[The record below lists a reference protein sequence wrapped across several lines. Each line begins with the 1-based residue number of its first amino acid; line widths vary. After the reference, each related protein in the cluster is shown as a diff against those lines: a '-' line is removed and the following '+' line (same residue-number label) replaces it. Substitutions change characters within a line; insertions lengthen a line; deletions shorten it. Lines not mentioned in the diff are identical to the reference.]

1 MRPTPAAVARLA
13 YLCATLTIA
22 VACHGKNPIGPTP
35 TPTPTGPVVQS
46 ITVSGTPSLRQPGDS
61 GQLTAI
67 ATLSDGT
74 TRDVTALAWWSGG
87 TRPGD
92 NARVVSVT
100 QAGLLTAMN
109 FGQTTIAVQYYARV
123 TVPVRVA
130 PDGAFFVE
138 GTVTDAGRKVD
149 RVTIEATSALGAYST
164 TTSTSGVFVLPG
176 AGAVTLRTSRYGY
189 NAAVTQMTVD
199 HDAQVTLDLQQLAQP
214 GPIAGRYT
222 MTFIASPSC
231 TLPPEAGRRT
241 YGAVIEEGRNYNWQW
256 DLTVLLDGATFFDD
270 GWGDDAG
277 FTGNVDGN
285 TVRFAITNGWDGP
298 AFQFIER
305 IGNMTMRY
313 LGVATGTLSDTR
325 IATTFNGT
333 VEMMEDVG
341 SSTTFAACRAADH
354 QLIFVR

>member
-13 YLCATLTIA
+13 YLCGTLTIA
-22 VACHGKNPIGPTP
+22 VACHGKNPLEPTP
-35 TPTPTGPVVQS
+35 TPTYPVAQS
-46 ITVSGTPSLRQPGDS
+46 ITVSGTLSLRQPGDT

-74 TRDVTALAWWSGG
+74 TRDVTALAAWSGG
-87 TRPGD
+87 TRVGD

-100 QAGLLTAMN
+100 RGLLTAVD
-109 FGQTTIAVQYYARV
+109 FGQTTIVVAYSPASSV

-130 PDGAFFVE
+130 PDGAFLVE
-138 GTVTDAGRKVD
+138 GTVTDAGRTVD
-149 RVTIEATSALGAYST
+149 RANVEATSALGAYSAT
-164 TTSTSGVFVLPG
+164 TGTSGVFVLPG
-176 AGAVTLRTSRYGY
+176 AGAVTLQASRYGY
-189 NAAVTQMTVD
+189 NAAVTQVTVD
-199 HDAQVTLDLQQLAQP
+199 RDAQVTVDLQQFAQP
-214 GPIAGRYT
+214 GPITGRYT

-231 TLPPEAGRRT
+231 TLPPEASRRT
-241 YGAVIEEGRNYNWQW
+241 YGALIEEGRDYHWQW

-277 FTGNVDGN
+277 FTGKVDGN
-285 TVRFAITNGWDGP
+285 TVRFTITNGWDGP

-313 LGVATGTLSDTR
+313 LGVATGTVSDTR
-325 IATTFNGT
+325 IATTFDGT
-333 VEMMEDVG
+333 VVMRDVA
-341 SSTTFAACRAADH
+341 SSTIAAECRAADH

>member
-13 YLCATLTIA
+13 YLCGTLTIA
-22 VACHGKNPIGPTP
+22 VACHGKNPVGPTP
-35 TPTPTGPVVQS
+35 TPTYPVAQS
-46 ITVSGTPSLRQPGDS
+46 ITVSGTLSLRRPGDT

-74 TRDVTALAWWSGG
+74 TRNVTALALWSGG

-100 QAGLLTAMN
+100 QAGLLTAVD
-109 FGQTTIAVQYYARV
+109 FGLTTIGVSYGSTGA

-130 PDGAFFVE
+130 PDGAFLVD

-149 RVTIEATSALGAYST
+149 RVTVEAASALGVYST
-164 TTSTSGVFVLPG
+164 TTGTSGVFVLPG
-176 AGAVTLRTSRYGY
+176 AGAVTLQASRYGY
-189 NAAVTQMTVD
+189 SAAVTRMTVD
-199 HDAQVTLDLQQLAQP
+199 RDTQVNLDLQQLAQP
-214 GPIAGRYT
+214 GPITGRYT

-231 TLPPEAGRRT
+231 TLPPEASRRT
-241 YGAVIEEGRNYNWQW
+241 YGALIEEGREYHWQW

-277 FTGNVDGN
+277 FTGQVDGN
-285 TVRFAITNGWDGP
+285 NVRFAITNGWDGP

-305 IGNMTMRY
+305 IGNMTTRY
-313 LGVATGTLSDTR
+313 VGVATGTVSDTR
-325 IATTFNGT
+325 IATKFDGT
-333 VEMMEDVG
+333 VVMREVG
-341 SSTTFAACRAADH
+341 SSTTFAECRAADH
-354 QLIFVR
+354 QLVFVR